1 MRTMRRELRHCL
13 ALTVLLVALA
23 GGVNGGGV
31 EAGEAAGQAP
41 RTGQAAGGDVGLW
54 EGMTEPNAAYDWL
67 RPPDGVF
74 QQALER
80 LTEGREPGVPLY
92 TYQCGEMLGCRQR
105 FRFRNKRSLARL
117 SFLTPI
123 RLVVEDI
130 RRHRSGH
137 EAIPSPEEWNSQ
149 RGVFGISLLIQTKQ
163 RSDKPRIT
171 LRVGEEVL
179 LPAGM
184 AVTNRTLESCWVG
197 GGNRCWRS
205 LLTATFEVAGET
217 ALRGTGLIR
226 VEWAK
231 EKAEVPIN
239 LDYLR

>member
-13 ALTVLLVALA
+13 ALAVLLVALA
-23 GGVNGGGV
+23 GGATGGGV
-31 EAGEAAGQAP
+31 EAGAAAGQAP
-41 RTGQAAGGDVGLW
+41 RTGQPASGDDGLW

-80 LTEGREPGVPLY
+80 LMEGREPGVPLY
-92 TYQCGEMLGCRQR
+92 TYQCGEMLGCRQK
-105 FRFRNKRSLARL
+105 FRFRKKRSLARL
-117 SFLTPI
+117 NFLTPI

-137 EAIPSPEEWNSQ
+137 EAIPRPEEWSSQ
-149 RGVFGISLLIQTKQ
+149 RGVFGISLLIQAKK
-163 RSDKPRIT
+163 RSDKPSIA
-171 LRVGEEVL
+171 LHVGKEIL
-179 LPAGM
+179 IPTSM

-231 EKAEVPIN
+231 EKTEVPIN